1 MSPSRLKKANR
12 KGESW
17 TEKENLGTGNF
28 LERKRTGNWITESVT
43 YQEQP
48 QPVNRNRWYI
58 QKWKTRPPQ
67 NPKQDNIA
75 SNNRFGAACLNNVNY
90 EDFTNEDENINA
102 SNPENQQVLKQQTT
116 VLLSKVLK
124 DHHNFQERKN
134 PARINHKPTVPG
146 NSNAVTLLDTE
157 EKRGY

>member
-58 QKWKTRPPQ
+58 QKWKTTPPQ

-75 SNNRFGAACLNNVNY
+75 SNNRFGALCLNNVNY

-102 SNPENQQVLKQQTT
+102 SNPETNK
-116 VLLSKVLK
+116 
-124 DHHNFQERKN
+124 
-134 PARINHKPTVPG
+134 
-146 NSNAVTLLDTE
+146 
-157 EKRGY
+157 Y